1 MHTTAPNTAQ
11 KIAPQSTQST
21 AAPTSAPKIIALIPA
36 RSGSKRIPHK
46 NIKPFCGKP
55 IIAYP
60 IKTALESKLFSR
72 VIVSTDSQHIADIA
86 ASFGA
91 EAPFLRPSSLSD
103 DFTPTAAV
111 ARHAIKELGL
121 DSSPNSS
128 DVLCVI
134 YPTAPLLRP
143 ESLKRALEMLLE
155 SHTLDSSSS
164 PLQSP
169 KACAKALDTE
179 SSGDFLDSGVL
190 FSFAAVGYAYSP
202 FRSFCIRGDDSAS
215 QPNSK
220 KQEERLAN
228 RGSGEW
234 GRVEMLFPQHF
245 AKRSQDLAQV
255 YHDAGQ
261 FYFGWAWAWERAWR
275 DGLALFAPHSRAL
288 ILRQHE
294 AQDIDTLE
302 DWTLAEMKYRAM
314 TRI

>member
-134 YPTAPLLRP
+134 YPTAPLLQA
-143 ESLKRALEMLLE
+143 SFLAQGLQAL
-155 SHTLDSSSS
+155 LDSS
-164 PLQSP
+164 
-169 KACAKALDTE
+169 A
-179 SSGDFLDSGVL
+179 
-190 FSFAAVGYAYSP
+190 AYSFGTLEYSYNP
-202 FRSFCIRGDDSAS
+202 YRSFCIKKSGANDE
-215 QPNSK
+215 NS
-220 KQEERLAN
+220 
-228 RGSGEW
+228 GVS
-234 GRVEMLFPQHF
+234 MLFPEHYH
-245 AKRSQDLAQV
+245 KRSQDLPRI

-261 FYFGWAWAWERAWR
+261 FYFGRVWAWQDE
-275 DGLALFAPHSRAL
+275 LTIFAPHSCPIVL
-288 ILRQHE
+288 PHSL

-302 DWTLAEMKYRAM
+302 DWNLAELKFRALARKYKVM
-314 TRI
+314 I

>member
-1 MHTTAPNTAQ
+1 MHTTAPNI
-11 KIAPQSTQST
+11 IAPSSNAQN
-21 AAPTSAPKIIALIPA
+21 IIALIPA

-134 YPTAPLLRP
+134 YPTAPLLQA
-143 ESLKRALEMLLE
+143 SFLAQGLQAL
-155 SHTLDSSSS
+155 LDSSS
-164 PLQSP
+164 
-169 KACAKALDTE
+169 
-179 SSGDFLDSGVL
+179 
-190 FSFAAVGYAYSP
+190 AYSFGTLEYSYNP
-202 FRSFCIRGDDSAS
+202 YRSFCIKKSGANDE
-215 QPNSK
+215 NS
-220 KQEERLAN
+220 
-228 RGSGEW
+228 GVS
-234 GRVEMLFPQHF
+234 MLFPEHYH
-245 AKRSQDLAQV
+245 KRSQDLPRI

-261 FYFGWAWAWERAWR
+261 FYFGRVWAWHDE
-275 DGLALFAPHSRAL
+275 LAIFAPHSCPIVL
-288 ILRQHE
+288 PHSL

-302 DWTLAEMKYRAM
+302 DWNLAELKYRAM

>member
-21 AAPTSAPKIIALIPA
+21 AAPTSQPKIIALIPA

-60 IKTALESKLFSR
+60 ITTALESKLFSR

-86 ASFGA
+86 QSFGA

-134 YPTAPLLRP
+134 YPTTPLLRP

-202 FRSFCIRGDDSAS
+202 FRSFCIRGYDSAS

-228 RGSGEW
+228 RGSGER

-302 DWTLAEMKYRAM
+302 DWALAEMKYRAM

>member
-1 MHTTAPNTAQ
+1 MHTTAQ

-86 ASFGA
+86 QSFGA

-111 ARHAIKELGL
+111 ATHAAQELGL
-121 DSSPNSS
+121 ESS

-302 DWTLAEMKYRAM
+302 DWALAEMKYRAM

>member
-21 AAPTSAPKIIALIPA
+21 ADLTSQPKIIALIPA

-86 ASFGA
+86 QSFGA
-91 EAPFLRPSSLSD
+91 EAPFLRPSDLSD

-121 DSSPNSS
+121 DSSSC

-134 YPTAPLLRP
+134 YPTAPLLQA
-143 ESLKRALEMLLE
+143 SFLAQGLQAL
-155 SHTLDSSSS
+155 LDSS
-164 PLQSP
+164 
-169 KACAKALDTE
+169 A
-179 SSGDFLDSGVL
+179 
-190 FSFAAVGYAYSP
+190 AYSFGTLEYSYNP
-202 FRSFCIRGDDSAS
+202 YRSFSIDERGIT
-215 QPNSK
+215 
-220 KQEERLAN
+220 
-228 RGSGEW
+228 
-234 GRVEMLFPQHF
+234 MLFPKHYHN
-245 AKRSQDLAQV
+245 RSQDLPRI

-261 FYFGWAWAWERAWR
+261 FYFGRVWAWQDE
-275 DGLALFAPHSRAL
+275 LAIFAPHSCPI
-288 ILRQHE
+288 ILPHSL

-302 DWTLAEMKYRAM
+302 DWNLAELKYRLAQKQR
-314 TRI
+314 TL

>member
-1 MHTTAPNTAQ
+1 M
-11 KIAPQSTQST
+11 
-21 AAPTSAPKIIALIPA
+21 
-36 RSGSKRIPHK
+36 
-46 NIKPFCGKP
+46 
-55 IIAYP
+55 
-60 IKTALESKLFSR
+60 
-72 VIVSTDSQHIADIA
+72 IVSTDSQHIADIA
-86 ASFGA
+86 QSFGA

-121 DSSPNSS
+121 DSS